1 MNASKSSDSTRKS
14 IIKKFLILA
23 GRRWKMG
30 QFNRRKFVG
39 RLCLLAPAIAACPF
53 SSGFSMTEESVNHSI
68 MNSYPES
75 GNDYIPGYVSLHQSG
90 VLKARAEVL
99 NSYLTNCRLCP
110 RECEKDR
117 TRRQTGECQATD
129 RLKISSFHPH
139 HGEEKPLSG
148 TRGSGTIFFS
158 HCNML
163 CVFCLNWEISQGGF
177 GEMSSVNELA
187 NMMLALQ
194 RNRCHNINL
203 VTPTHYS
210 PQIVSALDIAARRGL
225 QLPLVWNTSGWE
237 KLDILQLLD
246 GVVDIYL
253 ADFKY
258 TDPKLAGK
266 YSIGAH
272 TYPEDTKTALLEM
285 HRQTGVARPDP
296 ETGLMKRG
304 LMIRHLVMPNNVS
317 GSVEAMKWIAQN
329 LPADTYVNIM
339 AQYNPVFMAH
349 KYPEI
354 NRRIT
359 VREYSDVVNA
369 AMKAGLKNLDIQGS
383 Y

>member
-1 MNASKSSDSTRKS
+1 
-14 IIKKFLILA
+14 
-23 GRRWKMG
+23 MG
-30 QFNRRKFVG
+30 QFNRRKFMN
-39 RLCLLAPAIAACPF
+39 RLCLLTPAIAICPF
-53 SSGFSMTEESVNHSI
+53 ARGISMAEESDNLTNMYS
-68 MNSYPES
+68 NPETGS
-75 GNDYIPGYVSLHQSG
+75 GYIPGYIKLHQSG
-90 VLKARAEVL
+90 ELKARAEVL
-99 NSYLTNCRLCP
+99 KSYLTNCRLCP

-129 RLKISSFHPH
+129 RLRISSFHPH
-139 HGEEKPLSG
+139 HGEERPLSG

-163 CVFCLNWEISQGGF
+163 CVFCLNWEISQGGS
-177 GEMSSVNELA
+177 GEPGSVNELA
-187 NMMLALQ
+187 GMMLALQ
-194 RNRCHNINL
+194 RNRCHNINV

-210 PQIVSALDIAARRGL
+210 PQIVDALDIAARRGL

-237 KLDILQLLD
+237 KLEILQLLD

-258 TDPKLAGK
+258 TDSKIAGK

-272 TYPEDTKTALLEM
+272 SYPEVTKAGLIEM

-317 GSVEAMKWIAQN
+317 GSVAAMKWIAGN

-359 VREYSDVVNA
+359 LREYSDAVNA
-369 AMKAGLKNLDIQGS
+369 AIKAGLTNLDIQGS